1 MKRLLTPQ
9 EMWERDR
16 VDEIKIIDY
25 QLDSTSQVIELG
37 WFTGVWSKKII
48 DKFNPNLIIVEPIP
62 QFVNELKRNFGN
74 NPKVNIEG
82 VAISTSNKT
91 INLYVKGCA
100 TSETNVVSKKVVSVE
115 SYDINYFISK
125 YNLSKIDLIQ
135 VNIECEEYPL
145 IMNWIETGFL
155 KNVKYLQ
162 VQFHTFCENY
172 EENYKQIFE
181 GLKKNGFE
189 INYKYD
195 FVWESWVNKNIWV

>member
-1 MKRLLTPQ
+1 MEDFLTPQ

-16 VDEIKIIDY
+16 GDEIKIIDY
-25 QLDSTSQVIELG
+25 PLDSNSQVIELG
-37 WFTGVWSKKII
+37 GFTGVWSKKII

-62 QFVNELKRNFGN
+62 QFVNELKLNFGN

-100 TSETNVVSKKVVSVE
+100 TSETNVVSKRKISVD

-125 YNLSKIDLIQ
+125 YNLTKIDLIQ
-135 VNIECEEYPL
+135 INIECEEYPL
-145 IMNWIETGFL
+145 IINWIEIGFL

-172 EENYKQIFE
+172 EEKYELISQ
-181 GLKKNGFE
+181 GLKEIGFE

-195 FVWESWVNKNIWV
+195 FVWESWINKNI

>member
-1 MKRLLTPQ
+1 MKTLLTPQ

-16 VDEIKIIDY
+16 GDEIKIIDY
-25 QLDSTSQVIELG
+25 PLDSTSQVIELG
-37 WFTGVWSKKII
+37 GFTGVWSKKII

-62 QFVNELKRNFGN
+62 QFVNELKRNFGS

-172 EENYKQIFE
+172 EERYETIFQ
-181 GLKKNGFE
+181 GLKKIGFD

-195 FVWESWVNKNIWV
+195 FVWESWINKNI

>member
-1 MKRLLTPQ
+1 MKTLLTPQ

-16 VDEIKIIDY
+16 GDETKIIDY
-25 QLDSTSQVIELG
+25 PLDSNSQVIELG
-37 WFTGVWSKKII
+37 GFTGVWSKKII

-62 QFVNELKRNFGN
+62 QFVNELKHNFGN
-74 NPKVNIEG
+74 NPKVNIEK

-91 INLYVKGCA
+91 IKLYVKGCA
-100 TSETNVVSKKVVSVE
+100 TSETNVVSKKVVSVK

-145 IMNWIETGFL
+145 IINWIETGFL

-172 EENYKQIFE
+172 EEKYKQIFE

-195 FVWESWVNKNIWV
+195 FVWESWVNKNI

>member
-16 VDEIKIIDY
+16 GDEIKIIDY
-25 QLDSTSQVIELG
+25 PLDSTSQVIELG
-37 WFTGVWSKKII
+37 GFTGVWSKKII

-62 QFVNELKRNFGN
+62 QFVNELKHNFGN
-74 NPKVNIEG
+74 NPKVNIEK

-91 INLYVKGCA
+91 IKLYVKGCA

-195 FVWESWVNKNIWV
+195 FVWESWVNKNI

>member
-1 MKRLLTPQ
+1 
-9 EMWERDR
+9 MWERDR
-16 VDEIKIIDY
+16 GDEIKIIDY
-25 QLDSTSQVIELG
+25 PLDSNSQVIELG
-37 WFTGVWSKKII
+37 GFTGVWSKKII

-62 QFVNELKRNFGN
+62 QFVNELKRNFGS

-100 TSETNVVSKKVVSVE
+100 TSETNVVSKKVVSVK

-172 EENYKQIFE
+172 QEKYDSISQGLEEI
-181 GLKKNGFE
+181 GFE
-189 INYKYD
+189 IKYKYD
-195 FVWESWVNKNIWV
+195 FVWESWVNKNI

>member
-1 MKRLLTPQ
+1 MEDFLTPQ

-16 VDEIKIIDY
+16 GDELKIIDY
-25 QLDSTSQVIELG
+25 PLDSNSQVRELG
-37 WFTGVWSKKII
+37 GFTGLWSKKII

-62 QFVNELKRNFGN
+62 QFVNELKHNFGN

-100 TSETNVVSKKVVSVE
+100 TSETNVVSKRKISVD

-125 YNLSKIDLIQ
+125 YNLTKIDLIQ
-135 VNIECEEYPL
+135 INIECEEYPL
-145 IMNWIETGFL
+145 LLNWIETGFL

-162 VQFHTFCENY
+162 IQFHTFCENY

-181 GLKKNGFE
+181 GLQKNGF
-189 INYKYD
+189 
-195 FVWESWVNKNIWV
+195 

>member
-16 VDEIKIIDY
+16 GDEIKIIDY
-25 QLDSTSQVIELG
+25 PLDSTSQVIELG
-37 WFTGVWSKKII
+37 GFTGVWSKKII

-62 QFVNELKRNFGN
+62 QFVNELKRNFGS

-162 VQFHTFCENY
+162 VQFHTFCENFQEKY
-172 EENYKQIFE
+172 DSISQGLEEI
-181 GLKKNGFE
+181 GFE
-189 INYKYD
+189 IKYKYD
-195 FVWESWVNKNIWV
+195 FVWESWVNKNI

>member
-1 MKRLLTPQ
+1 MEDFLTPQ

-16 VDEIKIIDY
+16 GDEIKIIDY
-25 QLDSTSQVIELG
+25 PLDSTSQVIELG
-37 WFTGVWSKKII
+37 GFTGVWSKKII

-100 TSETNVVSKKVVSVE
+100 TSETNVVSKRVVSVE

-135 VNIECEEYPL
+135 INIECEEYPL

-172 EENYKQIFE
+172 EKKYELIFQ
-181 GLKKNGFE
+181 GLKDIGFE

-195 FVWESWVNKNIWV
+195 FVWESWVNKNI